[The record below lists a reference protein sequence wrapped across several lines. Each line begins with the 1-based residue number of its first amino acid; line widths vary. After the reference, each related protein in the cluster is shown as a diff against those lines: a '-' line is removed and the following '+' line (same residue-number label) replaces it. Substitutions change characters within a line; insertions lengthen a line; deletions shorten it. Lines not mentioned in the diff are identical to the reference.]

1 MKRIPRLL
9 STLVISMALV
19 LSPLVATGCSVSEP
33 TSIGTLSITDD
44 TGATISFDKPVESI
58 VSMAPSNTEVVYFV
72 NAGSKLIGRTDYC
85 NYPSEVS
92 SVESI
97 GGYSTPNKEKIVTL
111 DPDVVLA
118 TSMHVSNGDVA
129 WLEEHGLKVVVLD
142 PKDIDGI
149 MKDIMMV
156 GELTANKDAAAQK
169 VNDLEARIKD
179 ITDRTASLSADSR
192 PGSLFVT
199 WHDPLWTQGSGA
211 FMDSVITIAGGTNIF
226 SDVSN
231 DVEVDIELAVTRNPK
246 FIIVTGSMGSNTT
259 SYDYIVAADS
269 PFKAT
274 DAYKNEN
281 VMLLDG
287 DLATRPGPRLIDA
300 LELVAKLLHPE
311 IFN

>member
-33 TSIGTLSITDD
+33 TSIGAFSITDD

-118 TSMHVSNGDVA
+118 TSMHVSTGDVA
-129 WLEEHGLKVVVLD
+129 WLEA
-142 PKDIDGI
+142 KDIDCI
-149 MKDIMMV
+149 MKDIMMG
-156 GELTANKDAAAQK
+156 GELTDNKDAAAQK

-300 LELVAKLLHPE
+300 LELVAKLQHPE
-311 IFN
+311 IIN